1 MSRTF
6 RRSNA
11 DNRGRRWFDDD
22 MPGERNRRPDGTWN
36 GRFSREAEDREL
48 RSKRVKKLD
57 RRQIQL
63 ASLED

>member
-11 DNRGRRWFDDD
+11 DNRYGFDNPKQ
-22 MPGERNRRPDGTWN
+22 MGRNRDGAWN
-36 GRFSREAEDREL
+36 GRFSREDEDREL
-48 RSKRVKKLD
+48 RSKRAQKKID

-63 ASLED
+63 DSLDD

>member
-1 MSRTF
+1 MARTF

-11 DNRGRRWFDDD
+11 DNRDGFDNPKQ
-22 MPGERNRRPDGTWN
+22 MGRNRDGSWN
-36 GRFSREAEDREL
+36 GRFSREQEDREL
-48 RSKRVKKLD
+48 RSKRMKKVD